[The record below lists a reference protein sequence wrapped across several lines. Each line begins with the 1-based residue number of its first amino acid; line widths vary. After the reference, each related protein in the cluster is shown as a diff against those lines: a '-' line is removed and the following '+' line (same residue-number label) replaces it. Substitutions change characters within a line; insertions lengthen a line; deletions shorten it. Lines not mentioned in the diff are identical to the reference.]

1 MSSVQDR
8 SGAVPRGA
16 PGGAGAGLPVTAQRV
31 LEAAKRI
38 IAERGLPALT
48 LDAVAEESGE
58 YRSAIRYHF
67 GDKAGLLSAV
77 MDSTALSP
85 ATMPLFTAVSAAEE
99 GRPRAVAHVA
109 ALEAVSADTEQFRLF
124 WALLPHV
131 LNDPV
136 LRARLGGLYERY
148 ARINREAFGVEAAGP
163 DEERRLRGLARLL
176 TAVCDGLG
184 LVACL
189 EGDGRDAE
197 AGHGAT
203 RGTDVDAAWDV
214 LGEVLE
220 EYVKRCAA
228 PASGSESPV
237 ERGDA

>member
-1 MSSVQDR
+1 MPRDEDR
-8 SGAVPRGA
+8 SGTAPRGTV
-16 PGGAGAGLPVTAQRV
+16 GGRDADLPVTAQRV

-85 ATMPLFTAVSAAEE
+85 TTVPLFAAVSAAGQ
-99 GRPRAVAHVA
+99 GRSRAVAHA
-109 ALEAVSADTEQFRLF
+109 KALQTVSADTGQFRLF

-136 LRARLGGLYERY
+136 LRARLSGLYERY
-148 ARINREAFGVEAAGP
+148 ARINREAFGGEAAGP

-176 TAVCDGLG
+176 TAACDGLG
-184 LVACL
+184 LMTCL
-189 EGDGRDAE
+189 EGDGRDGETGGGVTAE
-197 AGHGAT
+197 
-203 RGTDVDAAWDV
+203 TDIGAAWEV
-214 LGEVLE
+214 LGDVLE
-220 EYVKRCAA
+220 EYVRRCAA
-228 PASGSESPV
+228 PVSGTEPLD